1 MRNRIFCFSSHFF
14 QFSRFGFRYLGSPL
28 AKPSRACAFSSHREK
43 VADTG
48 NIGTF
53 SLRCT
58 SRESPRALRVAHLAQ
73 TEDAMP
79 VPNYRIRGRPES
91 GNATFQPNPR
101 APGQTRRA
109 PRHSP
114 TGFDGRP
121 AAGAYKSDATSSS
134 WQLSSSVI
142 LTSNTCTYHPVLSAL
157 FLHKHRSSCSV
168 FLLLSRESQEHG
180 R

>member
-101 APGQTRRA
+101 APGQTRRSALLVTRPQDSMGAQPLA
-109 PRHSP
+109 PI
-114 TGFDGRP
+114 
-121 AAGAYKSDATSSS
+121 KATRRVPRGNYPPQSSS
-134 WQLSSSVI
+134 RATPARTIQSSRLSS
-142 LTSNTCTYHPVLSAL
+142 
-157 FLHKHRSSCSV
+157 
-168 FLLLSRESQEHG
+168 
-180 R
+180 